1 MAKGSKVANM
11 WGDIPEDE
19 DFDPVPTSIKEA
31 GAAELKDGEFEVIER
46 PNVLKAKVGKAVGTD
61 KAAIARA
68 ESVIESFKASYDE
81 RVASELEDIHALF
94 TEMKLTKRYDL
105 RRILIAAHEVRG
117 EAGTYGY
124 PLLSSVARS
133 LCELL
138 PRIENPTTVQL
149 EVVDAHIKAMRTI
162 VAHKIMDDGGELGK
176 EVVGGLIKAVKKLK
190 ASAKK

>member
-1 MAKGSKVANM
+1 MSKSSKIANM
-11 WGDIPEDE
+11 WGDLPEDE

-46 PNVLKAKVGKAVGTD
+46 PNVLKAKVGKGVANDV
-61 KAAIARA
+61 AAISRA
-68 ESVIESFKASYDE
+68 ESVIDSFKAGYDE
-81 RVASELEDIHALF
+81 RVAGELEDIHALF

-105 RRILIAAHEVRG
+105 RRILIATHEVRG

-138 PRIENPTTVQL
+138 PRIEMPTSVQL

-162 VAHKIMDDGGELGK
+162 VAHKIMDDGGDLGK
-176 EVVGGLIKAVKKLK
+176 EVVTGLVKAVRKLK
-190 ASAKK
+190 AAS

>member
-1 MAKGSKVANM
+1 MSKASKVANM
-11 WGDIPEDE
+11 WGDLPEDA

-31 GAAELKDGEFEVIER
+31 GAAQLEEGEFEIIER
-46 PNVLKAKVGKAVGTD
+46 PNLLKAKVGSEGGAD
-61 KAAIARA
+61 MAAIARA

-81 RVASELEDIHALF
+81 RAASELEDIHALF
-94 TEMKLTKRYDL
+94 TEMKLTKRFDL

-138 PRIENPTTVQL
+138 PRVEVPTQVQT
-149 EVVDAHIKAMRTI
+149 EVIDAHIKAMRTI

-176 EVVGGLIKAVKKLK
+176 EVVSSLIKAVRKLK
-190 ASAKK
+190 ASA